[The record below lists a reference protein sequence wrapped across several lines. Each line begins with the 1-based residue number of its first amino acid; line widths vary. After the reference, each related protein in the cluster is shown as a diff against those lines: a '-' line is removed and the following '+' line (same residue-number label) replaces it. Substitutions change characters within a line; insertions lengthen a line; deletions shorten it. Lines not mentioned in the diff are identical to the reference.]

1 MCLGGGGMMMQPPQ
15 QPKPVTEQYKAGP
28 PSPDDEVNN
37 KPVPNSQDRANQ
49 EANRNKYDPDV
60 KSNPSY

>member
-15 QPKPVTEQYKAGP
+15 QRPKPVAEQGS
-28 PSPDDEVNN
+28 PSPDDSVNN
-37 KPVPNSQDRANQ
+37 QPVPNAKERANQ

-60 KSNPSY
+60 KSKPTY